1 MTENFKKILKKIN
14 RNADGDTMIQL
25 YKRGVKYRRNY
36 GVKVPIIKKIAKDF
50 TPDTELALELWESNI
65 REMRILAG
73 FLQPVEQLT
82 LSQMEKWALDFN
94 NIEIVEQTCI
104 NLFSK
109 SNFAIIACYN
119 WFENEQEYIK
129 TSAFLL
135 SSLLIKN
142 LTAKERTEL
151 EEKILQL
158 SVTNSNSDSLHVKNA
173 LSRALVEIAKVDMQN
188 NQKIKDILNLIKLQ
202 NTDNTNFIIENT
214 EFQIDFFGENLKS
227 I

>member
-1 MTENFKKILKKIN
+1 
-14 RNADGDTMIQL
+14 
-25 YKRGVKYRRNY
+25 
-36 GVKVPIIKKIAKDF
+36 
-50 TPDTELALELWESNI
+50 
-65 REMRILAG
+65 
-73 FLQPVEQLT
+73 
-82 LSQMEKWALDFN
+82 
-94 NIEIVEQTCI
+94 
-104 NLFSK
+104 
-109 SNFAIIACYN
+109 
-119 WFENEQEYIK
+119 
-129 TSAFLL
+129 
-135 SSLLIKN
+135 LIKN

>member
-109 SNFAIIACYN
+109 SNLAITACYN